1 MKHIDLKDGF
11 TLFADFCIIII
22 CALGIYLN
30 SIKTDLPFKTKLLDS
45 GTLVVSKSDNAL
57 LSPGDTITAIDGHSF
72 SGWEEIEFYLDG
84 KSINDDVTIASIENG
99 NESSATIPLTSYYSF
114 FNLIIMAVVGG
125 SFLLIAIIVRN
136 MAKENTSAN
145 ILHWACLGLGIII
158 TCTATTYVITSF
170 GYGYFNRIFWLISYS
185 FTPVLFTHFTTSFS
199 NQHTPKIKGL
209 LITLYTCSV
218 IYASILI
225 YLFIKAGTD
234 KNIVLIKSYVY
245 FFDKFFRFFL
255 IACILIAISIC
266 IYIYAKATDIEVRK
280 RLQWLL
286 MGFFVGPFCFA
297 IFWVF
302 PIIFTGSSLI
312 PESLII
318 ILLIAMPLSFSIA
331 IVKYRMLDINFII
344 NRSVVYTGILLG
356 IVVLYAALSGVISL
370 FVSGVNPLFPS
381 AITAVAIAFLLQ
393 PVKTNIQKF
402 VDKRFF
408 RVEYDFRREQNR
420 FLDDIK
426 NTNDIKE
433 LAQKIVSQTDEL
445 IPVDKIGFF
454 QLNTFDNRIRMIS
467 NNGWEFLRGR
477 SLRFEEENLKT
488 DLSVPVAVLDK
499 VEPGLNIEAADAR
512 VFKRWGMMLVFPI
525 KSPSGL
531 IHAFL
536 ALGMKKS
543 GARFYKDDIDLLNT
557 VTSAAALTI
566 DRIKLNEELI
576 IEKMEAE
583 RLEELNKIKSFF
595 VSTVTHELKTPLTSI
610 KMFAEILQHKTDIP
624 IEKSLEYLRII
635 EGESEK
641 LRRLIDNI
649 LDYAKIE
656 NGMKT
661 YKMIPVD
668 INKIAKETIKSMLY
682 QFSIAKQVVVDDICN
697 EAVIIYADANAVE
710 IAIMN
715 LLSNAIKYSHTGSKT
730 IVSSNVL
737 NHNLCILV
745 KDEGKGITE
754 DKPNNIFE
762 PFFRIKEEST
772 SLVEGTGLGL
782 AIVKHIMDAHNG
794 KIEVTSYPGKG
805 SLFTLLFPLANYEKN
820 INN

>member
-1 MKHIDLKDGF
+1 LKHIDLKDGF

-218 IYASILI
+218 IYASVLI

-234 KNIVLIKSYVY
+234 KNIVLIKSYVF

-286 MGFFVGPFCFA
+286 MGFFVGPFSFA

-467 NNGWEFLRGR
+467 NNGWEFLKGR

-488 DLSVPVAVLDK
+488 DLSVPVAVSDK
-499 VEPGLNIEAADAR
+499 VEPGLNVEAADAR

-536 ALGMKKS
+536 ALGLKKS
-543 GARFYKDDIDLLNT
+543 GARFYKDDVDLLNT
-557 VTSAAALTI
+557 VSAAAALTI
-566 DRIKLNEELI
+566 DRIKLQEDLI
-576 IEKMEAE
+576 REHLEAE
-583 RLEELNKIKSFF
+583 RLEEINRLKSFF
-595 VSTVTHELKTPLTSI
+595 MQIITHDMNQPVTNIKIYSELLLNNV
-610 KMFAEILQHKTDIP
+610 E
-624 IEKSLEYLRII
+624 SL
-635 EGESEK
+635 SEK
-641 LRRLIDNI
+641 FKKHVKKIHGENELLGRLINDI
-649 LDYAKIE
+649 LDYSMIE
-656 NGMKT
+656 QNKKT
-661 YKMIPVD
+661 YQMLPTD
-668 INKIAKETIKSMLY
+668 INAVLTDAINSMQYKFTKEKQEIEFINKHKKIIIKADTVAIERAIINLLTNAVKYSGEGCKTTVSLIT
-682 QFSIAKQVVVDDICN
+682 SENTVGVQVVDQGSGIPEKNLVD
-697 EAVIIYADANAVE
+697 
-710 IAIMN
+710 
-715 LLSNAIKYSHTGSKT
+715 
-730 IVSSNVL
+730 
-737 NHNLCILV
+737 
-745 KDEGKGITE
+745 
-754 DKPNNIFE
+754 IFE
-762 PFFRIKEEST
+762 PYTRITTETTKKT
-772 SLVEGTGLGL
+772 EGTGLGL
-782 AIVKHIMDAHNG
+782 AVVKHVMNAHCG
-794 KIEVTSYPGKG
+794 RIEVKSKPGKG
-805 SLFTLLFPLANYEKN
+805 STFTLWFPISNE
-820 INN
+820 